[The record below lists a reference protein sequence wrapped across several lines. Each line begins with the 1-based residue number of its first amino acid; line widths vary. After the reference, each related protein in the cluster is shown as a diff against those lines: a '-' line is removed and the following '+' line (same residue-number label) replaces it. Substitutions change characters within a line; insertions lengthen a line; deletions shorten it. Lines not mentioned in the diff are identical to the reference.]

1 MCWNPWEKNSKQ
13 RIRDDY
19 RKYNMV
25 LRQKNRGKKQQ
36 RVILTMEQQR
46 ILNDDALH
54 KNYLC
59 GKQLANLEKKL
70 QDAEK
75 REDTEA
81 TKARS
86 ALAAATVLSS
96 TATTTVDDSNAFD
109 SPSVDRSII
118 PLVSSET
125 EKKSNIFYHC
135 QLCNFEQCDCSSYNY
150 CQ

>member
-1 MCWNPWEKNSKQ
+1 
-13 RIRDDY
+13 
-19 RKYNMV
+19 
-25 LRQKNRGKKQQ
+25 
-36 RVILTMEQQR
+36 MEQQR

-59 GKQLANLEKKL
+59 GKQLAHLEQKL
-70 QDAEK
+70 QKAEK

-81 TKARS
+81 TNARS
-86 ALAAATVLSS
+86 VIAAATVVTS
-96 TATTTVDDSNAFD
+96 TDTTIVDNSIAVD

-125 EKKSNIFYHC
+125 EKNSNIFYHC
-135 QLCNFEQCDCSSYNY
+135 QLCNLEQFDCSSYNY